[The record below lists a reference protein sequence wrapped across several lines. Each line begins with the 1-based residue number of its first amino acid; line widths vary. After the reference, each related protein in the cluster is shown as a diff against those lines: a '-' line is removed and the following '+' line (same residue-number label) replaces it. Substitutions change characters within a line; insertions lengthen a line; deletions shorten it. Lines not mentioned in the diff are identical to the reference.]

1 MTELHQKHHLPPIPA
16 KEAREIKPWRLP
28 FWTEPPAWIV
38 EKEAAEK
45 KAAEQA
51 GDDDRDAVK
60 VSLPTAEELEN
71 IRRDAYNA
79 GLEQGLIEGR
89 QQGQHEGYDAGHAEG
104 YKAAF
109 DQGHAEGRE
118 EGFAAGEADGKR
130 KGQADINAVVGRLE
144 RVFKQLQSGL
154 SERDQQLPEVLAA
167 LVAGMCERVIG
178 SQMAEGAVNIHR
190 FVQHALAELPSGED
204 EVKVFVGPDDARH
217 LQISLDNSGLTL
229 NYSVDDKLPA
239 GSCRIESEHSL
250 VEYSSADYLNQLLD
264 SVLPQLMHQAASFP
278 DNDEQQGWQERTAAE
293 IAEAQTVEA
302 RNADAQGS
310 ELADSELQDSAVE
323 DSAVEDSAVED
334 SAAEDS
340 AAQDSVVEDSGS
352 EDSDAGVHSEA
363 PAAGNAIADDAKEEP
378 SEPSETSSTDT
389 AVDDAPGSEH
399 PPLTDQAAPE
409 GDDHEPQ

>member
-204 EVKVFVGPDDARH
+204 EVKVLVGPDDARH

-293 IAEAQTVEA
+293 IAEAQTAEA

-310 ELADSELQDSAVE
+310 ELADSELQ

-363 PAAGNAIADDAKEEP
+363 PAAGNAIADDAKEERA
-378 SEPSETSSTDT
+378 EPSETSSTDT
-389 AVDDAPGSEH
+389 ADDAPGSEH

>member
-1 MTELHQKHHLPPIPA
+1 M
-16 KEAREIKPWRLP
+16 
-28 FWTEPPAWIV
+28 
-38 EKEAAEK
+38 
-45 KAAEQA
+45 
-51 GDDDRDAVK
+51 
-60 VSLPTAEELEN
+60 
-71 IRRDAYNA
+71 
-79 GLEQGLIEGR
+79 
-89 QQGQHEGYDAGHAEG
+89 
-104 YKAAF
+104 
-109 DQGHAEGRE
+109 
-118 EGFAAGEADGKR
+118 
-130 KGQADINAVVGRLE
+130 VGRLE

-278 DNDEQQGWQERTAAE
+278 DNDEQQGWQERTPAE
-293 IAEAQTVEA
+293 IAEAQTAEA

-310 ELADSELQDSAVE
+310 ELPDSELQDSA
-323 DSAVEDSAVED
+323 AEDSAVED
-334 SAAEDS
+334 SAAK
-340 AAQDSVVEDSGS
+340 DSVVEDSGS

-378 SEPSETSSTDT
+378 SETSSTDT